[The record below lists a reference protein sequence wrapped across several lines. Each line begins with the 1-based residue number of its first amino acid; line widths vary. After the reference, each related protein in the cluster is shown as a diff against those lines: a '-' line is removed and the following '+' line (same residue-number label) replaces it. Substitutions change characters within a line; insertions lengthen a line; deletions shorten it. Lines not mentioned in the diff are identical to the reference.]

1 MRCCGASE
9 RKEKKKSRSEESE
22 EDDGMQVALDLLAP
36 RDLKAGE
43 KQCGGQGNIDRLIG
57 AVASNAILNAGGRG
71 DEVRCYPGT
80 REEVVGKIEK
90 WMDGQGEPCHRMM
103 WLSGPA
109 GAGKSAITQTV
120 AERCKKHG
128 IHTAN
133 FFFFRGDWTRNHAQ
147 PLVATLVYQLRGYY
161 HTLDE
166 LLAECLM
173 ATPLICEASIDEQFT
188 QLISSP
194 IHMVQ
199 QSPSIQR
206 PIILI
211 IDGLDECE
219 DKKKEQ
225 QILGALRTL
234 IQEDDSPFIVLVAS
248 RAEPH
253 LVMSFNKLGTLV
265 GPIFLNNKYTPRDD
279 IHHFVTS
286 KSDEIKGAHHLAHT
300 LDSCWPAETDLDA
313 ITDKSSASPALSLL
327 RVHEMQQSTGSS
339 PFPQLDAVYFY
350 IFSKADDIQ
359 TIKLI
364 IGAHFII
371 QNTTRRDNDFH
382 QLLQL
387 VGYKTID
394 IHSLFADLAPIA
406 QVISGPP
413 IQLVFYHASLSDYL
427 RDKSR
432 SGIYHINVEELAP
445 GLSTICLQKFH
456 NEWSFILTDKA
467 LELVKEANT
476 ELSKS
481 LLDASTQNFSRSFKH
496 FAQYEHYWEILIV
509 IIARLYFTRDKA
521 LFKRMLQA

>member
-1 MRCCGASE
+1 MRNRVSVFSNSRNIQIRDSSFTVNVNASK
-9 RKEKKKSRSEESE
+9 RMLPDHAVYRTLLTTIYIYTMNIVSE
-22 EDDGMQVALDLLAP
+22 
-36 RDLKAGE
+36 
-43 KQCGGQGNIDRLIG
+43 GNIDRLIG
-57 AVASNAILNAGGRG
+57 AVAYNAILNAGGRG
-71 DEVRCYPGT
+71 DEVRCYPST

-219 DKKKEQ
+219 DKKKQQ

-265 GPIFLNNKYTPRDD
+265 GSIFLNNKYTPRDD

-313 ITDKSSASPALSLL
+313 ITDKSSGQFIYAATVMRLS
-327 RVHEMQQSTGSS
+327 
-339 PFPQLDAVYFY
+339 
-350 IFSKADDIQ
+350 
-359 TIKLI
+359 
-364 IGAHFII
+364 
-371 QNTTRRDNDFH
+371 NT
-382 QLLQL
+382 LQP
-387 VGYKTID
+387 VR
-394 IHSLFADLAPIA
+394 
-406 QVISGPP
+406 
-413 IQLVFYHASLSDYL
+413 LSAY
-427 RDKSR
+427 
-432 SGIYHINVEELAP
+432 
-445 GLSTICLQKFH
+445 
-456 NEWSFILTDKA
+456 
-467 LELVKEANT
+467 
-476 ELSKS
+476 
-481 LLDASTQNFSRSFKH
+481 
-496 FAQYEHYWEILIV
+496 
-509 IIARLYFTRDKA
+509 
-521 LFKRMLQA
+521 